1 MTLDGKCQGSQQSHS
16 RAPICP
22 ILRQWPIR
30 RCRHRDCLQER
41 EVWWAPLSHAEG
53 KPHIPNTWNIYRAHS
68 KHVKLLLLL
77 VFLLVGT
84 IKSTPTWTCKVG
96 GVDAEGHKKPLT
108 NNSWPSATAFQLNAC
123 ELRKSFFGSG
133 MGGGFFL
140 PLQLT
145 ARIFIQKIEDWLV
158 PSTDPKK
165 KNIILC
171 SM

>member
-1 MTLDGKCQGSQQSHS
+1 
-16 RAPICP
+16 
-22 ILRQWPIR
+22 
-30 RCRHRDCLQER
+30 
-41 EVWWAPLSHAEG
+41 
-53 KPHIPNTWNIYRAHS
+53 
-68 KHVKLLLLL
+68 
-77 VFLLVGT
+77 
-84 IKSTPTWTCKVG
+84 
-96 GVDAEGHKKPLT
+96 LT

-165 KNIILC
+165 KHHT
-171 SM
+171 M